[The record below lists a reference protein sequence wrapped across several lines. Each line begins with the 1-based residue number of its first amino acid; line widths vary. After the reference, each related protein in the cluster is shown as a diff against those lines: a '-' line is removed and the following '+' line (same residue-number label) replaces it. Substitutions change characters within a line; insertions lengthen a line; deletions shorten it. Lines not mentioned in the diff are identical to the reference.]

1 MKCFFINIKWRC
13 CFDVNTNVI
22 WTLWTSD
29 GCQKYKSLNVKYLDL
44 LTFFETQWKENP
56 FQRYVAQIDR
66 FYNFNFT
73 LFLISCICSLCNHTL
88 EILYTTF
95 LTVFFYYQ
103 YHFTAYT
110 MMCLFWRQFNVNWT
124 LWTSTGC
131 KKKRIYQNIYHV
143 SFTKTLWWRD
153 FFTIWTLWTSN
164 RRQ

>member
-1 MKCFFINIKWRC
+1 MDEVFLYKYQMTLLFWRQYKRHL
-13 CFDVNTNVI
+13 NVMDI
-22 WTLWTSD
+22 RWMSKIQSW
-29 GCQKYKSLNVKYLDL
+29 NVKYLDL

-73 LFLISCICSLCNHTL
+73 LFLISCIYSLCNHTL

-110 MMCLFWRQFNVNWT
+110 MCLFWRQFNVNWT

-131 KKKRIYQNIYHV
+131 KKQKRIYHKPSQ
-143 SFTKTLWWRD
+143 
-153 FFTIWTLWTSN
+153 
-164 RRQ
+164 